1 MAVTKK
7 RGGENMKETLKK
19 YEEYLKHEKD
29 ASEHTV
35 KNYMADLYQFDGYM
49 QKNHAN
55 IANSGKT
62 GLTKIDHNI
71 VRSYLSTLFGKNNP
85 ASIARK
91 LASLRSFFKYWI
103 KEGVLSANPAK
114 DVATP
119 KVPKRLP
126 KFLTVDEVGTLLSS
140 PTSTDILALRDKSM
154 MEVMYASGLRVSELV
169 GLDTDHV
176 SLGEGVVKVLGKGRK
191 ERVVP
196 IGQKA
201 QTALATYFARREE
214 LLDKSHPSKA
224 VFLNRQGERITPRS
238 VERMVQKYLRISGI
252 QKEVTPHVL
261 RHSFA
266 THMLNSG
273 ADLRGIQELLGH
285 TSLSTTQKY
294 THVSVD
300 KLMDVY
306 EKSHPKA

>member
-1 MAVTKK
+1 M
-7 RGGENMKETLKK
+7 EELLKK
-19 YEEYLKHEKD
+19 YEEFLTHEQD
-29 ASEHTV
+29 ASEHTT
-35 KNYMADLYQFDGYM
+35 KNYMADLHQFAEYM
-49 QKNHAN
+49 ARTHPA
-55 IANSGKT
+55 ISSAGKT
-62 GLTKIDHNI
+62 GLNKIDHNI
-71 VRSYLSTLFGKNNP
+71 ISGYLSTLFGKNNP
-85 ASIARK
+85 ASVARK

-103 KEGVLSANPAK
+103 REGSMSSNPAK

-126 KFLTVDEVGTLLSS
+126 KFLTVDEVTALLGGPHDSDVLS
-140 PTSTDILALRDKSM
+140 LRDKAM

-169 GLDTDHV
+169 GLDIEHIN
-176 SLGEGVVKVLGKGRK
+176 LAEGILKVLGKGRK
-191 ERVVP
+191 ERIVP
-196 IGQKA
+196 LGTKA
-201 QTALATYFARREE
+201 QTALSHYLARREE
-214 LLDKSHPSKA
+214 LIDKEHTTNA
-224 VFLNRQGERITPRS
+224 VFLNRQGQRITPRS
-238 VERMVQKYLRISGI
+238 VERMVQKYLRDSGI

-266 THMLNSG
+266 THMLNAG

-285 TSLSTTQKY
+285 SSLSTTQKY

>member
-1 MAVTKK
+1 MD
-7 RGGENMKETLKK
+7 ELLKK
-19 YEEYLKHEKD
+19 YEEYLRHEQD
-29 ASEHTV
+29 ASNHTT
-35 KNYMADLYQFDGYM
+35 KNYLADLRQFQDYLE
-49 QKNHAN
+49 KNHPQLA
-55 IANSGKT
+55 SGGKST
-62 GLTKIDHNI
+62 LTKIDHNI
-71 VRSYLSTLFGKNNP
+71 IRGYLSTLFSKNNP

-103 KEGVLSANPAK
+103 KEGTLSSNPAK

-126 KFLTVDEVGTLLSS
+126 KFLTVDEVSILLKGPDSD
-140 PTSTDILALRDKSM
+140 DILSLRDRCM

-169 GLDTDHV
+169 GLDLENV
-176 SLGEGVVKVLGKGRK
+176 NLGEGILKVLGKGRK
-191 ERVVP
+191 ERIVP
-196 IGQKA
+196 VGSKA
-201 QTALATYFARREE
+201 QTALANYLAHREE
-214 LLDKSHPSKA
+214 LLDKSYPTKA
-224 VFLNRQGERITPRS
+224 IFLNRQGTRITPRS
-238 VERMVQKYLRISGI
+238 VERMVQKYLKTSGI

-285 TSLSTTQKY
+285 SSLSTTQKY

-306 EKSHPKA
+306 EKTHPKA

>member
-1 MAVTKK
+1 M
-7 RGGENMKETLKK
+7 EELLKQ
-19 YEEYLKHEKD
+19 YADYLRHERD
-29 ASEHTV
+29 ASVHTS
-35 KNYMADLYQFDGYM
+35 KNYMADLYQFLGYL
-49 QKNHAN
+49 KKKHPS
-55 IANSGKT
+55 IAAGGKST
-62 GLTKIDHNI
+62 LAKVDQNVIRG
-71 VRSYLSTLFGKNNP
+71 YLSTLFGKNNP

-91 LASLRSFFKYWI
+91 LASMRSFLKYWI
-103 KEGVLSANPAK
+103 KKGAISSNPAQEI
-114 DVATP
+114 ATP
-119 KVPKRLP
+119 KVPKQLP
-126 KFLTVDEVGTLLSS
+126 KFLTVDEINTLLQG
-140 PTSTDILALRDKSM
+140 PGGQDILSLRDKAM
-154 MEVMYASGLRVSELV
+154 MEVMYSSGLRVSELV

-176 SLGEGVVKVLGKGRK
+176 SLGDGVVKVLGKGKK

-196 IGQKA
+196 IGSKA
-201 QTALATYFARREE
+201 QTALGNYLARREE
-214 LLDKSHPSKA
+214 LLEKPGATKA
-224 VFLNRQGERITPRS
+224 IFLNRQGGRITPRS
-238 VERMVQKYLRISGI
+238 VERMVQKYLHTSGI

-294 THVSVD
+294 THISVD